1 MTISVDWPNK
11 IIESDASILD
21 LPAFH
26 ATLRDL
32 EDDAAGAIHPVT
44 HRWKALDLG
53 GGAFFYQADLI
64 NGYALKFIG
73 TGPFQI
79 SGNLRGSIVDTGVQ
93 VERTT
98 SAAFSTT
105 AVGGSGP
112 SAESIAAAVL
122 AALQATTLTV
132 GPVDVASVKGDTSI
146 VPWPTAAQTADTVL
160 NGVSF

>member
-73 TGPFQI
+73 LGPFQI
-79 SGNLRGSIVDTGVQ
+79 SGNLHGSIVDTGVQ

-112 SAESIAAAVL
+112 SADSIAAAVL
-122 AALQATTLTV
+122 AALSTTTFPANVEKVRGQALKGSGTEADPW
-132 GPVDVASVKGDTSI
+132 GPA
-146 VPWPTAAQTADTVL
+146 
-160 NGVSF
+160 

>member
-11 IIESDASILD
+11 IIESDSSILD

-64 NGYALKFIG
+64 NGYTLRFSGA
-73 TGPFQI
+73 GPFQI
-79 SGNLRGSIVDTGVQ
+79 SGNLKGPIVDTGVQ

-112 SAESIAAAVL
+112 SAESIAAAVVS
-122 AALQATTLTV
+122 ALQGTTIPVNIKQVNDVTV
-132 GPVDVASVKGDTSI
+132 QGAGTKLNPWQPV
-146 VPWPTAAQTADTVL
+146 
-160 NGVSF
+160 

>member
-1 MTISVDWPNK
+1 MISIDWPNK

-64 NGYALKFIG
+64 NGYTLRFSGA
-73 TGPFQI
+73 GPFQI
-79 SGNLRGSIVDTGVQ
+79 SGNLKGPIVDTGVQ

-122 AALQATTLTV
+122 AALKATTIPVNLEEVNGQPIKGEGTELDPW
-132 GPVDVASVKGDTSI
+132 GPA
-146 VPWPTAAQTADTVL
+146 
-160 NGVSF
+160 